1 MGSWR
6 RCLPY
11 LALLHAVG
19 CTAPA
24 TQAGGPSARAASASG
39 DGGGELDGRRPG
51 FLSGDFSERVARA
64 RQLSDERPA
73 ALEFHDSSAFARVA
87 EQTAERDGLVPTVV
101 DTGAFQLAFGFAL
114 LAKASS
120 PPYAK
125 TQRENL
131 LAFYDRAE
139 HVVHARRDAGR
150 EGGEDALELLIAHE
164 LGHALQAQHFVA
176 PNFARLPG
184 EDARLARL
192 ALFEGDAML
201 TMLAYQA
208 QQGFMPLG
216 RRLAMASGQA
226 GDIATFERASGLA
239 DESEAMSALT
249 RARLEFP
256 YASGLNF
263 VSELYR
269 AGGFALVNRSFEQ
282 APAST
287 EQVLHPERYLAGDE
301 PVSVA
306 EPSVPQ
312 GYRAVAR
319 GTVGELLTRLALSAC
334 VKTPDAIR
342 AAEGWGGDTFQIVEK
357 DGLAGLLWATTWDTA
372 EDAREFERA
381 VRELSKA
388 CWAHAQLTAR
398 SVFSGPA
405 WVVRQGKHV
414 AVVRGIPP
422 GEAKPLGA
430 RLLELP
436 RSRPKVRRPFGAVEL
451 RPPPKPAPL
460 GKARQVKG
468 RVVAPQMGVSAAVPA
483 GYTSELSEIVVLAAV
498 PPSGAR
504 IVLTLS
510 GWLVN
515 AESLERLYAEY
526 AEGVE
531 SEIRVPLKLH
541 GDDQRVPTPL
551 GEASMRT
558 WHISDQGLTFQLL
571 VIPMCNN
578 TGSLLVALASE
589 NADVEQQQHRWLG
602 SLVRLP
608 EKAGGLCDV
617 LDP

>member
-1 MGSWR
+1 MGPW

-11 LALLHAVG
+11 LALLHAVA
-19 CTAPA
+19 CTAP
-24 TQAGGPSARAASASG
+24 TTRGGPNAQTGSGEPASEGPA
-39 DGGGELDGRRPG
+39 GERLPG

-64 RQLSDERPA
+64 RQLEDERPA
-73 ALEFHDSSAFARVA
+73 RLEFHDAPEFARVA
-87 EQTAERDGLVPTVV
+87 ERTAERDGLVPTVV

-131 LAFYDRAE
+131 LAFYDRGH
-139 HVVHARRDAGR
+139 HVVHARQDAGG
-150 EGGEDALELLIAHE
+150 EEGEDALELLIAHE

-176 PNFARLPG
+176 PDFGSLAG

-216 RRLAMASGQA
+216 RRLAMTSGQA

-239 DESEAMSALT
+239 AESEGMSALT

-263 VSELYR
+263 VAELYR
-269 AGGFALVNRSFEQ
+269 AGGFALVNRAFEN
-282 APAST
+282 APVST
-287 EQVLHPERYLAGDE
+287 EQVLHPERYLAGDD
-301 PVSVA
+301 PVPVR
-306 EPSVPQ
+306 VPTVPE
-312 GYRAVAR
+312 GYRGVAQ
-319 GTVGELLTRLALSAC
+319 GSVGELLTRLALSAC
-334 VKTPDAIR
+334 VKTRDAIR
-342 AAEGWGGDTFQIVEK
+342 AAEGWGGDAFQIVEK
-357 DGLAGLLWATTWDTA
+357 DGLAGLLWATTWDTVD
-372 EDAREFERA
+372 DARQFERA
-381 VRELSKA
+381 VRELSTA

-405 WVVRQGKHV
+405 LVQRRDRHV
-414 AVVRGIPP
+414 AVLRGIPP
-422 GEAKPLGA
+422 GEAKRFA
-430 RLLELP
+430 QRLLELP
-436 RSRPKVRRPFGAVEL
+436 GARPKARRPLGAVTL
-451 RPPPKPAPL
+451 RPPVNAVAP
-460 GKARQVKG
+460 GKARLVQG
-468 RVVAPQMGVSAAVPA
+468 RVVAPQMGISVAVPP
-483 GYTSELSEIVVLAAV
+483 GYVSELSEIVVLAAV
-498 PPSGAR
+498 PPSEGR

-531 SEIRVPLKLH
+531 SEMRVPLRIH
-541 GDDQRVPTPL
+541 GDDRRVPTPL
-551 GEASMRT
+551 GEANMRT
-558 WHISDQGLTFQLL
+558 WQVQAQPLNFQLL
-571 VIPMCNN
+571 VIPMCGN

-589 NADVEQQQHRWLG
+589 TAEMERQQHRWL
-602 SLVRLP
+602 STLKHLP
-608 EKAGGLCDV
+608 QKPGGLCDV
-617 LDP
+617 LNP

>member
-6 RCLPY
+6 SCLP
-11 LALLHAVG
+11 LLVVLPAAS

-24 TQAGGPSARAASASG
+24 TQAGGADARAAPASAEDSG
-39 DGGGELDGRRPG
+39 PDERLPG
-51 FLSGDFSERVARA
+51 FLSADFGERVARA
-64 RQLSDERPA
+64 RQLGDERPA
-73 ALEFHDSSAFARVA
+73 ALEFHDPPAFARVA
-87 EQTAERDGLVPTVV
+87 EQTAERDGLYPTVV

-131 LAFYDRAE
+131 LAFYDRGK

-164 LGHALQAQHFVA
+164 LGHALQAQHFAA
-176 PNFARLPG
+176 PNFASLPG

-239 DESEAMSALT
+239 SESEAMSALT

-263 VSELYR
+263 VGELYR
-269 AGGFALVNRSFEQ
+269 AGGFPLVNRSFEQ
-282 APAST
+282 APKTT

-301 PVSVA
+301 PV
-306 EPSVPQ
+306 PVPAPGVPE
-312 GYRAVAR
+312 GYRAVAE

-334 VKTPDAIR
+334 VKTPEAIR
-342 AAEGWGGDTFQIVEK
+342 AAEGWGGDTFLIVEK
-357 DGLAGLLWATTWDTA
+357 AGLAGLLWATTWDTA

-388 CWAHAQLTAR
+388 CWAHAQLSAR

-405 WVVRQGKHV
+405 WVARRGKNV
-414 AVVRGIPP
+414 AVQRGIPP
-422 GEAKPLGA
+422 GEAKSLGA
-430 RLLELP
+430 RLLDLP
-436 RSRPKVRRPFGAVEL
+436 RSHPKARPPFGPIEL
-451 RPPPKPAPL
+451 RPRAKPAAL
-460 GKARQVKG
+460 GKAHQLKR

-483 GYTSELSEIVVLAAV
+483 GYVVELSEIVVLAAV
-498 PPSGAR
+498 PPSGGR

-510 GWLVN
+510 GWMVT
-515 AESLERLYAEY
+515 AESLERIYAEY

-531 SEIRVPLKLH
+531 GEVRVPLKVH
-541 GDDQRVPTPL
+541 AGDRRVPTPL
-551 GEASMRT
+551 GEATMRT
-558 WHISDQGLTFQLL
+558 WHLSEQRLSFQLL
-571 VIPMCNN
+571 VIPVCNN

-589 NADVEQQQHRWLG
+589 NADMEREQHAWL
-602 SLVRLP
+602 STLARLP
-608 EKAGGLCDV
+608 QKRGGLCDV

>member
-6 RCLPY
+6 SCLP
-11 LALLHAVG
+11 LLVVLPAAS

-24 TQAGGPSARAASASG
+24 TQAGGADARAASASAE
-39 DGGGELDGRRPG
+39 DSAPDERLPG
-51 FLSGDFSERVARA
+51 FLSGDFGERVARA
-64 RQLSDERPA
+64 RQLGDERPA
-73 ALEFHDSSAFARVA
+73 ALEFHDPPAFARVA

-131 LAFYDRAE
+131 LAFYDRGK

-164 LGHALQAQHFVA
+164 LGHALQAQHFAA
-176 PNFARLPG
+176 PNFASLPG

-239 DESEAMSALT
+239 SESEAMSALT

-263 VSELYR
+263 VGELYR

-282 APAST
+282 APKTT

-301 PVSVA
+301 PVL
-306 EPSVPQ
+306 VPAPGVPE
-312 GYRAVAR
+312 GYRAVAE

-334 VKTPDAIR
+334 VKTPEAIR
-342 AAEGWGGDTFQIVEK
+342 AAEGWGGDTFLIVEK
-357 DGLAGLLWATTWDTA
+357 AGLAGLLWATTWDTA

-388 CWAHAQLTAR
+388 CWAPAQLSAR

-405 WVVRQGKHV
+405 WVARRGKNV
-414 AVVRGIPP
+414 AVQRGIPP
-422 GEAKPLGA
+422 GEAKSLGA
-430 RLLELP
+430 RLLDLP
-436 RSRPKVRRPFGAVEL
+436 RSHAKARPPLGPIEL
-451 RPPPKPAPL
+451 RPRAKPAAL
-460 GKARQVKG
+460 GKAHQLKG
-468 RVVAPQMGVSAAVPA
+468 RVVAPQMGLSAAVPA
-483 GYTSELSEIVVLAAV
+483 GYVVELSEIVVLAAV
-498 PPSGAR
+498 PPSGGR

-510 GWLVN
+510 GWMVT
-515 AESLERLYAEY
+515 AESLERIYAEY

-531 SEIRVPLKLH
+531 GEVRVPLKVH
-541 GDDQRVPTPL
+541 AKDRRVPTPL
-551 GEASMRT
+551 GEATMRT
-558 WHISDQGLTFQLL
+558 WHLSEQGLSFQLL
-571 VIPMCNN
+571 VIPVCNN

-589 NADVEQQQHRWLG
+589 NADMEREQHAWL
-602 SLVRLP
+602 STLARLP
-608 EKAGGLCDV
+608 QKRGGLCDV

>member
-6 RCLPY
+6 RCLPH
-11 LALLHAVG
+11 LALLHAAA
-19 CTAPA
+19 CTVPA
-24 TQAGGPSARAASASG
+24 TQGGPSARSASG
-39 DGGGELDGRRPG
+39 SGDGTATADERLPA

-73 ALEFHDSSAFARVA
+73 SLEFHDAPAFARVA

-131 LAFYDRAE
+131 LAFYDRGK
-139 HVVHARRDAGR
+139 HVVHARLDAVS
-150 EGGEDALELLIAHE
+150 EGGEAELELLIAHE

-176 PNFARLPG
+176 PNFASLPG

-208 QQGFMPLG
+208 QRGFMPLG
-216 RRLAMASGQA
+216 RRLLMAAGQA
-226 GDIATFERASGLA
+226 GDIATFERASGLGDA
-239 DESEAMSALT
+239 SEGMSALT

-256 YASGLNF
+256 YASGLNL

-269 AGGFALVNRSFEQ
+269 AGGFALVNRAFER

-301 PVSVA
+301 PVPVSV
-306 EPSVPQ
+306 PSVPE
-312 GYRAVAR
+312 GYRAVAQ
-319 GTVGELLTRLALSAC
+319 GSVGELLTRLALSAC
-334 VKTPDAIR
+334 VETPVAIR
-342 AAEGWGGDTFQIVEK
+342 AAEGWGGDAFQIVEK
-357 DGLAGLLWATTWDTA
+357 AGLAGLLWATTWDTL

-381 VRELSKA
+381 IRELSKS

-405 WVVRQGKHV
+405 WVVRQGKNV
-414 AVVRGIPP
+414 AVQRGIPP
-422 GEAKPLGA
+422 GDAKPLGA

-436 RSRPKVRRPFGAVEL
+436 QPRPKARRPFGAVQL
-451 RPPPKPAPL
+451 RPAPNPAPL
-460 GKARQVKG
+460 AKARQVRG

-483 GYTSELSEIVVLAAV
+483 GYVSELSEIVVLAAV
-498 PPSGAR
+498 PPGGGR

-510 GWLVN
+510 GWMVN

-526 AEGVE
+526 ADGVE
-531 SEIRVPLKLH
+531 SELRVPLKLH
-541 GDDQRVPTPL
+541 GDDRRVLTPL
-551 GEASMRT
+551 GEARMRT
-558 WHISDQGLTFQLL
+558 WHIADQGLTFQLL
-571 VIPMCNN
+571 VIPMCAN

-589 NADVEQQQHRWLG
+589 NDDQERQQHQWLAT
-602 SLVRLP
+602 LARLP
-608 EKAGGLCDV
+608 ERPGALCDV
-617 LDP
+617 LNP